1 MKQLILHPTSL
12 AQWHAIVNEA
22 EDLFGCKLDSDLES
36 YLVFLLQRY
45 SDKPELVTSILAADY
60 LQSLQLH
67 GQLRIEKLQIVGD
80 VCLLFSGLFPGRA
93 SKRHVTVSYFVE
105 LGQRAY
111 NYLSL
116 LQQQRLLTS
125 RLYASL
131 QKHFV
136 KLMDLLF
143 SLRELGGEKQSLT
156 LMQAED
162 LWRNTGSQYALKI
175 LRKHN
180 KNIIALKDVC
190 LKKIH

>member
-1 MKQLILHPTSL
+1 MTQLILHPTSL
-12 AQWHAIVNEA
+12 AQWYAIVNEA

-45 SDKPELVTSILAADY
+45 SNKPELVTSILAADY
-60 LQSLQLH
+60 LQSLQLG
-67 GQLRIEKLQIVGD
+67 GQLRIEKLQVVGD
-80 VCLLFSGLFPGRA
+80 VCLLFSGLFPERA

-125 RLYASL
+125 RLYTSL
-131 QKHFV
+131 QEHFV
-136 KLMDLLF
+136 NLMDLLF
-143 SLRELGGEKQSLT
+143 SLRELGGEKQLLT

-175 LRKHN
+175 LCNHN